1 MHAFRI
7 ELLLLSAELFVIVS
21 INYLH
26 AIAGC
31 ALMDSREAYCITRIP
46 SLPTA
51 DLACTA
57 AINGTSV
64 GERSCP
70 PACRTSILTLVRCRA
85 CMHLNYCNS
94 YRLS

>member
-7 ELLLLSAELFVIVS
+7 ELLLHSAELLFVIVS
-21 INYLH
+21 INNYLH

-51 DLACTA
+51 DLACTSE
-57 AINGTSV
+57 SV

-70 PACRTSILTLVRCRA
+70 PACRTSILTRVYCHA
-85 CMHLNYCNS
+85 CTS
-94 YRLS
+94 IIVIVIDRLS